1 MKNIADAFLLSH
13 NDLTFLVL
21 GPRYEWISYLKQ
33 LTTRLKMFIYKA
45 RATGYLNISCLL
57 IYIAS
62 IKDTEKKL
70 RMLQKGDKNYI
81 RIGKMF

>member
-1 MKNIADAFLLSH
+1 MILLFWFW
-13 NDLTFLVL
+13 DLDTS
-21 GPRYEWISYLKQ
+21 EQLKQ
-33 LTTRLKMFIYKA
+33 LTAHFKMFIYKA